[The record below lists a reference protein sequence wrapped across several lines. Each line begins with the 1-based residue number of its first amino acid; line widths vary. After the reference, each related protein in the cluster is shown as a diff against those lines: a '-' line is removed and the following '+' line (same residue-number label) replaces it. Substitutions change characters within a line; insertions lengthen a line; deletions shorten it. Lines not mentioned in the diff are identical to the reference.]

1 MSFDG
6 NIVLIGPC
14 CCTANQHVGTSGRG
28 DRKFPE
34 GILMNNVLVGIS
46 ADEASTDSPGVLVAT
61 GLAAP
66 GANCT
71 KLEMATLTLLI
82 LP

>member
-6 NIVLIGPC
+6 NIVLSGPC

-28 DRKFPE
+28 DTKF
-34 GILMNNVLVGIS
+34 LMNNVLVAIS
-46 ADEASTDSPGVLVAT
+46 ADEASTDSPGVPVVT

-71 KLEMATLTLLI
+71 VLEMTSLTLLI